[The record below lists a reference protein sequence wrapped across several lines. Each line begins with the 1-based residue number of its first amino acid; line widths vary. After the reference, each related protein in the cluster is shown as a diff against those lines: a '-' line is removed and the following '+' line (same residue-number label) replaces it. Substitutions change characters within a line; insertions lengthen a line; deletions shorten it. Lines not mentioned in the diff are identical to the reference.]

1 VEKVGGICKDRMA
14 PHERIGALFM
24 GQTPDRVPFNPFA
37 MGFSSLNCGYT
48 IESFYNDP
56 QKSLDAQL
64 WTAEQY
70 GYEPVV
76 LLGYAA
82 YGGWEFGGEIK
93 MPTSSWEGAPSVA
106 RHPVQTEEDVEKLEL
121 PDVKTAGIIPISM
134 EFSRLCDQ
142 MGLPILPGTS
152 GDAIT
157 VASNITDVSL
167 FCRWM
172 MKKPEL
178 AHRLLRLAT
187 DHILEAY
194 QYWVDT
200 FGAQKIM
207 AGFYVTVAANQIISP
222 KQFETFVLPY
232 QYELQEKILGM
243 GVQGAFMHIC
253 GEQNLN
259 LPLIQQL
266 PLGSPQQPVILSF
279 GHEVDLDKAIEM
291 FPDNIIAGNVEP
303 QVIQNGKPNQVYE
316 LTRFAIEKGKKAPA
330 GFFLMPG
337 CELPPMAPGYNVHT
351 MMKAVNDFGFY
362 D

>member
-1 VEKVGGICKDRMA
+1 MDRVGGICKDRMS
-14 PHERIGALFM
+14 PQERMGALMM

-37 MGFSSLNCGYT
+37 MGFASINCGYT
-48 IESFYNDP
+48 VESFYNDP
-56 QKSLDAQL
+56 PKSLEAQL
-64 WTAEQY
+64 CTAEQY
-70 GYEPVV
+70 GYEPIVF
-76 LLGYAA
+76 LGYAA
-82 YGGWEFGGEIK
+82 YGGWEFGGEVK
-93 MPTSSWEGAPSVA
+93 WPTSSWEGAPSVA
-106 RHPVQTEEDVEKLEL
+106 RHPVESEEDLEKLEL
-121 PDVKTAGIIPISM
+121 PDVKTAGIIPIAM
-134 EFSRLCDQ
+134 EFGRLCEK
-142 MGLPILPGTS
+142 MGLPIVPGTS
-152 GDAIT
+152 GDAMT
-157 VASNITDVSL
+157 VASNVTDVSR

-178 AHRLLRLAT
+178 AHHMLRLAT

-222 KQFETFVLPY
+222 KQFEQFVLPY

-243 GVQGAFMHIC
+243 GVMGAFFHIC

-266 PLGSPQQPVILSF
+266 PLGSRQQPVILSF
-279 GHEVDLDKAIEM
+279 GHEVDLDKAMKM

-303 QVIQNGKPNQVYE
+303 QVIQNDRPRRVYE
-316 LTRFAIEKGKKAPA
+316 LTRTVIEQGKRAPG

-362 D
+362 N